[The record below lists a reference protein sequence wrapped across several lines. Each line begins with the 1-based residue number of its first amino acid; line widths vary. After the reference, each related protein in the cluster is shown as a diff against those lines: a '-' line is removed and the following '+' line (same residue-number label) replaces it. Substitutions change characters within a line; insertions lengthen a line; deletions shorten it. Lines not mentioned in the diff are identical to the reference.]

1 MKPLAAF
8 AMFVG
13 VFSVSVAADK
23 SEAFA
28 GKWVIESAVR
38 DGKDDAGLKGAI
50 RIHDG
55 ENYSV
60 TPAEGSKTP
69 PVKGT
74 FMVDV
79 SKTPATI
86 DMKPTTG
93 RYKDKVLLGIA
104 KIDGDNLVIAFA
116 EPGKDRPTA
125 FESKEG
131 TGVVLAVH
139 RKAK

>member
-1 MKPLAAF
+1 MKSLAVAALLFGAF
-8 AMFVG
+8 AA
-13 VFSVSVAADK
+13 VAADK
-23 SEAFA
+23 PEAFA

-38 DGKDDAGLKGAI
+38 DGKDDPGLKGAV

-55 ENYSV
+55 ETYSV

-74 FMVDV
+74 FTLDL

-93 RYKDKVLLGIA
+93 RYKDRVLLGIA
-104 KIDGDNLVIAFA
+104 KVDGDTLVIAFA
-116 EPGKDRPTA
+116 EPGKDRPAA
-125 FESKEG
+125 FDSKDG
-131 TGVVLAVH
+131 SGVVVAVH
-139 RKAK
+139 RRAK